1 MFPVEFHNCIIFIF
15 IWINIFIF
23 HLLLFLAPYGCVR
36 WWVLKR
42 WDGVLKVVVLRVRK
56 IS

>member
-1 MFPVEFHNCIIFIF
+1 MFPIDFHNCLIYMNEYIYFY
-15 IWINIFIF
+15 
-23 HLLLFLAPYGCVR
+23 LPLFLAPYGCER